1 MHRGPGAVQD
11 RVAHARPVRNYMT
24 ALDND
29 DPPGGVGETLQID
42 ETCIGGKA
50 TGGSRT
56 TVRVMLDRMTHS
68 FTR

>member
-1 MHRGPGAVQD
+1 
-11 RVAHARPVRNYMT
+11 MT

-29 DPPGGVGETLQID
+29 DPPGGVGETVQID

-50 TGGSRT
+50 AGGSRA
-56 TVRVMLDRMTHS
+56 TVRVMLDRMMHS